1 MRYSAVLFVAP
12 LAAPASKA
20 ARAPDAHGRGTMR
33 GARSSGLGG
42 PEGRPVRF
50 RCTFHNTIYDVLRA
64 RGWREVETDTD
75 WDVAWIDTGWLRE
88 NYDVMHLEDHQRIN
102 HFRNH
107 YELTRK
113 DNLIKNLKRTQ
124 RQLQREG
131 KEEEARKYDF
141 FPGTF
146 VLPAD
151 YGLFVEEFKSQV
163 GAIWIMKPI
172 GKAQG
177 KGIFLFNKLA
187 QINEWK
193 KDHRWKSDNPQAE
206 SYVVQRYIENPM
218 LVGGKKFD
226 LRIYVLVTSYSPLTV
241 YMYRAGFARFSSY
254 RYNTNAK
261 NLGDNYVHL
270 TNVAIQKTGPGY
282 DAGAGCKWPL
292 RNLKLYLM
300 GRHGVAATDTL
311 FSEIEDICVNS
322 LLAVQKVM
330 INDKHCFEMYGYDIM
345 IDDNLKPWLIEVNA
359 SPSLTA
365 DTPQDYELKFGL
377 LVHTYTHTHT
387 HTHIHTHSH
396 THTHIHTQQ
405 KDDVYSV
412 VDVEGKLGGAQEE
425 CVGGFDLVYNGGP
438 LQTNKQSSFS
448 TRLGCFDDRVRQLKK
463 LHKMHAKRLAAAQ
476 SH

>member
-1 MRYSAVLFVAP
+1 MTRRIADSHAFCI
-12 LAAPASKA
+12 
-20 ARAPDAHGRGTMR
+20 AHSTD
-33 GARSSGLGG
+33 
-42 PEGRPVRF
+42 
-50 RCTFHNTIYDVLRA
+50 TIYDVLRA
-64 RGWREVETDTD
+64 RGWKETDSETD

-88 NYDVMHLEDHQRIN
+88 NFDTMHLEEHQRLN

-113 DNLIKNLKRTQ
+113 DNLIKNLKRTM

-131 KEEEARKYDF
+131 KDQEAAKYDF
-141 FPGTF
+141 FPGTY

-151 YGLFVEEFKSQV
+151 YGLFVEEFKQQQ

-177 KGIFLFNKLA
+177 KGIFLFNKLG

-193 KDHRWKSDNPQAE
+193 KDHRWKADNPQAE
-206 SYVVQRYIENPM
+206 TYVVQRYIENPM
-218 LVGGKKFD
+218 LVGNKKFD

-254 RYNTNAK
+254 RYNTHAK

-282 DAGAGCKWPL
+282 NAGEGCKWPL
-292 RNLKLYLM
+292 RQLKLYLINKF
-300 GRHGVAATDTL
+300 GVDATDQL
-311 FSEIEDICVNS
+311 FNEMQDLCVNS

-330 INDKHCFEMYGYDIM
+330 INDKHCARRTARLPIGAKNGEDVRAPHRWSVRARVLAGFEMYGYDIL
-345 IDDNLKPWLIEVNA
+345 IDEQLKPWLIEVNA

-377 LVHTYTHTHT
+377 L
-387 HTHIHTHSH
+387 
-396 THTHIHTQQ
+396 
-405 KDDVYSV
+405 DDVYSV
-412 VDVEGKLGGAQEE
+412 IDVEGKLGGALEE
-425 CVGGFDLVYNGGP
+425 CVGGYDLIYNGGP
-438 LQTNKQSSFS
+438 MRSDKQSCY
-448 TRLGCFDDRVRQLKK
+448 TTKLGCFDDRVRQLKK
-463 LHKMHAKRLAAAQ
+463 LHKAHAKRLQAAAQ
-476 SH
+476 AAAAQAGHH

>member
-1 MRYSAVLFVAP
+1 MP
-12 LAAPASKA
+12 
-20 ARAPDAHGRGTMR
+20 RA
-33 GARSSGLGG
+33 GLGG
-42 PEGRPVRF
+42 AGGGTVRF

-64 RGWREVETDTD
+64 RGWKETESEVD
-75 WDVAWIDTGWLRE
+75 WDVAWVDTGWLRE
-88 NYDVMHLEDHQRIN
+88 NFDGMHLEEHQRIN

-113 DNLIKNLKRTQ
+113 DNLIKNLKRMQ

-141 FPGTF
+141 FPGTY

-151 YGLFVEEFKSQV
+151 YGLFVEEFKSQQ

-177 KGIFLFNKLA
+177 KGIFLFNKLG
-187 QINEWK
+187 QINDWK
-193 KDHRWKSDNPQAE
+193 KDHKWKSDNPQAE
-206 SYVVQRYIENPM
+206 AYVVQRYIENPL
-218 LVGGKKFD
+218 LVVNKKFD

-254 RYNTNAK
+254 RYNTHAK

-300 GRHGVAATDTL
+300 AKFGIGPTDQL
-311 FSEIEDICVNS
+311 FLEMQELCISS
-322 LLAVQKVM
+322 LLAVQKTM
-330 INDKHCFEMYGYDIM
+330 INDKHCFEMYGYDIL
-345 IDDNLKPWLIEVNA
+345 IDEQLKPWLIEVNA

-377 LVHTYTHTHT
+377 L
-387 HTHIHTHSH
+387 
-396 THTHIHTQQ
+396 
-405 KDDVYSV
+405 DDVYSV
-412 VDVEGKLGGAQEE
+412 IDVEGKLGGALEE
-425 CVGGFDLVYNGGP
+425 CVGGYDLIYNGGP
-438 LQTNKQSSFS
+438 LRSEKPTCYGTK
-448 TRLGCFDDRVRQLKK
+448 LGCFDDRVRQLKK
-463 LHKMHAKRLAAAQ
+463 LHKAHAKRMQTAAAAAAAEHR
-476 SH
+476 SERGERGVPLPR

>member
-1 MRYSAVLFVAP
+1 MDPRE
-12 LAAPASKA
+12 
-20 ARAPDAHGRGTMR
+20 
-33 GARSSGLGG
+33 RSGPRRSGLGG
-42 PEGRPVRF
+42 PGGGTVRF

-64 RGWREVETDTD
+64 RGWREVETETD

-88 NYDVMHLEDHQRIN
+88 NYDGMHLEDHQRIN

-113 DNLIKNLKRTQ
+113 DNLVKNLKRMQ

-131 KEEEARKYDF
+131 KDEDAKKFDF
-141 FPGTF
+141 FPGTY

-151 YGLFVEEFKSQV
+151 YGLFVEEFKQQG
-163 GAIWIMKPI
+163 GAIWIMKPV

-206 SYVVQRYIENPM
+206 AYVVQRYVENPL

-241 YMYRAGFARFSSY
+241 YMNRSGFARFSY
-254 RYNTNAK
+254 HRYNTHAK

-270 TNVAIQKTGPGY
+270 TNVAIQKTAPGY
-282 DAGAGCKWPL
+282 DGGAGCKWPL
-292 RNLKLYLM
+292 RNLKLYLI
-300 GRHGVAATDTL
+300 GKFGVEATDTL
-311 FSEIEDICVNS
+311 FNEIQELCINS

-330 INDKHCFEMYGYDIM
+330 INDKHCFEMYGYDIL

-365 DTPQDYELKFGL
+365 DTPADYELKFGL
-377 LVHTYTHTHT
+377 L
-387 HTHIHTHSH
+387 
-396 THTHIHTQQ
+396 
-405 KDDVYSV
+405 DDVYSV
-412 VDVEGKLGGAQEE
+412 IDVESKLGGVQEE
-425 CVGGFDLVYNGGP
+425 CIGGFDLIHAGGP
-438 LQTNKQSSFS
+438 VSSDKQSCYT
-448 TRLGCFDDRVRQLKK
+448 TRLGCYDDRVRQLKK
-463 LHKMHAKRLAAAQ
+463 LHKAHAKRALQAAQ
-476 SH
+476 AGH